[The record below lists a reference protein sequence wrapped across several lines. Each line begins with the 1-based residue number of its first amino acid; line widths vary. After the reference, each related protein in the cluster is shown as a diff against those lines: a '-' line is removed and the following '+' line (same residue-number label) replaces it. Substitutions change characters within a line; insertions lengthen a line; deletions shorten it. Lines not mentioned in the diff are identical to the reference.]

1 MSQFTDGNDIPLIAQ
16 PALIDRPGACWKTA
30 TASRFAVLMDN
41 EAYFEALASSL
52 ARARKSIVVLG
63 WQFDPRTRLDP
74 ETRSDDHQ
82 AQIGHQ
88 LRMLVKTRPE
98 LDVRLL
104 IWNSPL
110 LIAASQGFYPH
121 RAQGWF
127 RKRMVEFRLDQPGPL
142 GACHHQKVIVIDD
155 AVAFTGGGDVA
166 TDRWD
171 NTEHLDDDPRRCMP
185 SGLIAPPRHET
196 MCVMDGDAARALGD
210 LARERWFRATWER
223 TVPDSTD
230 DDPWPDGVVPD
241 LVDVPVGVSRTEPRW
256 AGRREIREVE
266 ALHLASIE
274 SARSLIYFENQYF
287 TSPRIAA
294 ALARR
299 LAEPDG
305 PEVVLISTG
314 QSPSWFDRLT
324 MDTTRSEILYR
335 LEQAD
340 RHNRFFAFSPVTEG
354 GQRLIVHAK
363 VTVIDDR
370 LLRIGSANLNNRSMG
385 FDTECDVAAEP
396 ADQAGCQAIRRFRQ
410 ASIAH
415 FIGAPAEAYR
425 AAEEVTGSVGKAIQ
439 TFGSERMLALGAVP
453 PSRWEAFIAEW
464 QLGDPSSSDD
474 AWRPWKRR
482 NPTQRAAQALA
493 GGNSKST
500 ISGR

>member
-1 MSQFTDGNDIPLIAQ
+1 MSQISDRDETPAGPD
-16 PALIDRPGACWKTA
+16 PALIDRPGTCWKTA
-30 TASRFAVLMDN
+30 IAPRFAVLMDN

-52 ARARKSIVVLG
+52 SKARKSIVLLG

-74 ETRSDDHQ
+74 ETRPDDHQ

-88 LRMLVKTRPE
+88 LRMLVKSRPD

-104 IWNSPL
+104 VWNSPL

-127 RKRMVEFRLDQPGPL
+127 RKRLIEFRLDQPGPL

-155 AVAFTGGGDVA
+155 AVAFVGGGDVA

-171 NTEHLDDDPRRCMP
+171 NPDHLDDDPRRCMP
-185 SGLIAPPRHET
+185 TGLIAPPRHET
-196 MCVMDGDAARALGD
+196 MCVMDGEAARVLGD

-223 TVPDSTD
+223 TRPDDTD
-230 DDPWPDGVVPD
+230 NDPWPDGVRPD
-241 LVDVPVGVSRTEPRW
+241 LTDVPVGVSRTEPAW
-256 AGRREIREVE
+256 AGRREVREVE
-266 ALHLASIE
+266 ALHLTSIE
-274 SARSLIYFENQYF
+274 SAKSLIYFENQYF

-299 LAEPDG
+299 LEEPDG
-305 PEVVLISTG
+305 PEVVLVSTG
-314 QSPSWFDRLT
+314 HSPSWFDRWT

-335 LEQAD
+335 LERAD
-340 RHNRFFAFSPVTEG
+340 HHNRFFAFSPLTRG

-396 ADQAGCQAIRRFRQ
+396 ITDDGRAVIRRLRQ

-415 FIGAPAEAYR
+415 FIGAPLEAYR
-425 AAEEVTGSVGKAIQ
+425 AAEEVSGSVGRAIEA
-439 TFGSERMLALGAVP
+439 FSGGRMQVLGARP
-453 PSRWEAFIAEW
+453 PSRLEAFIAEW
-464 QLGDPSSSDD
+464 QLGDPASADD

-482 NPTQRAAQALA
+482 NPTQRPDQ
-493 GGNSKST
+493 GSVDDSSKST

>member
-1 MSQFTDGNDIPLIAQ
+1 MSQFADGEGRPEPATASLIE
-16 PALIDRPGACWKTA
+16 RPGLCWKTA
-30 TASRFAVLMDN
+30 RAGRFAVLMDN

-52 ARARKSIVVLG
+52 AKAQKSIVVLG

-74 ETRSDDHQ
+74 ETRPDDYQ

-88 LRMLVKTRPE
+88 LRMLVKTRPH

-171 NTEHLDDDPRRCMP
+171 NPDHLDDDPRRCMP

-210 LARERWFRATWER
+210 LARERWFRATWEK
-223 TVPDSTD
+223 TLPDHVET
-230 DDPWPDGVVPD
+230 DPWPDGVEPD
-241 LVDVPVGVSRTEPRW
+241 LYDVPMGVSRTEPRW
-256 AGRREIREVE
+256 AGRREVREIE
-266 ALHLASIE
+266 HLHLESI
-274 SARSLIYFENQYF
+274 RSEKKLIYFENQYF

-294 ALARR
+294 ALAER
-299 LAEPDG
+299 LEEPDG

-314 QSPSWFDRLT
+314 KSPSWFDQWT
-324 MDTTRSEILYR
+324 MDTTRSEVLFR

-340 RHNRFFAFSPVTEG
+340 RHNRFFAFSPMTVG

-363 VTVIDDR
+363 VTIIDDQ
-370 LLRIGSANLNNRSMG
+370 LMRIGSANLNNRSMG
-385 FDTECDVAAEP
+385 FDTECDVAVEP
-396 ADQAGCQAIRRFRQ
+396 GTEEGEQTIRRLRQ
-410 ASIAH
+410 TSIAH
-415 FIGAPAEAYR
+415 FIGAPTEAYR
-425 AAEEVTGSVGKAIQ
+425 MAEEITGSVGQAIQ
-439 TFGSERMLALGAVP
+439 TFSEGRMTPLGADP
-453 PSRWEAFIAEW
+453 PSRLEGFIAEW
-464 QLGDPSSSDD
+464 QLGDPYSTAD

-482 NPTQRAAQALA
+482 NPTQRPTQPSV
-493 GGNSKST
+493 GSTSKSR